1 MRYLIALLLLLSTAA
16 HAGKHESEYTREWCS
31 AHSGEQEYTLADMT
45 RVDCLTKEYAVEVDR
60 PERWAESIGQSLFYA
75 ASTGRRPGIVM
86 IMGADGDRYMRRLR
100 MAIRAHEL
108 DITVWTVTE

>member
-1 MRYLIALLLLLSTAA
+1 MRYALTALLLIAGIA
-16 HAGKHESEYTREWCS
+16 HAQHESEYTRAWCT

-45 RVDCLTKEYAVEVDR
+45 RVDCLTKDYAIEVDR
-60 PERWAESIGQSLFYA
+60 PERWAESIGQALFYA
-75 ASTGRRPGIVM
+75 ASTGRRAGIVM
-86 IMGADGDRYMRRLR
+86 IMGADSDRYMRRLR